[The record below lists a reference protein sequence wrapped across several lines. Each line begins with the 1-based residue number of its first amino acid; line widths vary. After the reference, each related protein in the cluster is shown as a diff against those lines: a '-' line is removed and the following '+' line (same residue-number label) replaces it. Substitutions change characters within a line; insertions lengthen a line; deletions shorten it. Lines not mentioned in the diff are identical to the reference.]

1 MDRRSSR
8 SGAHPPA
15 RWITI
20 TALAGMVVLGT
31 ATGGFHH
38 LWTFLRF
45 YGGVFT
51 LVSLTL
57 TVIGGLVATDRVLL
71 LPRHRVW
78 LQSIH
83 RTLGVIAVS
92 CLAVHVLSEVLS
104 ARVSAAAAVVPFAL
118 APVAVGLGTVA
129 AYLMG
134 AVLWT
139 GIARA
144 RFAGEARAGLWRPVH
159 AAAYLCWPLALLHGL
174 SAGRPPAVWVTAS
187 YLILFFLTAVAL
199 GLRLSAE
206 SRHRRRQ
213 RAADRTTTSI
223 PHTPHRATFHW
234 GAPSAEHLWSTPP
247 TPTDTDHPQAPAAE
261 GRPRV
266 PTDADH
272 PRVPAGEGHPR
283 VPAGEGRSRV
293 PADTDRSRV
302 PADTDRSRV
311 PADTDRS
318 RVPADTDRSRVPAD
332 TDRSRVPADADQPRV
347 PAAADRPAPTPEG
360 RVAPPAEPARA
371 HRPAPAAATPRQ
383 TAQPAEPAR
392 PASPSPQPARPAS
405 PPPRPRAAGRPAE
418 PAQPVMS
425 LRDRLDARRVAA
437 AGARDLYP
445 TEDDT
450 PTLVN
455 LDSQRIMRRGTGQ
468 PPPPARSPRPVRRA
482 QAGRQRDRTHD
493 LDDEQYWRVL
503 RGLGQ

>member
-1 MDRRSSR
+1 
-8 SGAHPPA
+8 
-15 RWITI
+15 
-20 TALAGMVVLGT
+20 MVVLGT
-31 ATGGFHH
+31 ATGGLQH

-118 APVAVGLGTVA
+118 APVAVGLGTLA

-234 GAPSAEHLWSTPP
+234 GAPSAEHLWSE
-247 TPTDTDHPQAPAAE
+247 PA
-261 GRPRV
+261 RP
-266 PTDADH
+266 
-272 PRVPAGEGHPR
+272 
-283 VPAGEGRSRV
+283 
-293 PADTDRSRV
+293 
-302 PADTDRSRV
+302 
-311 PADTDRS
+311 
-318 RVPADTDRSRVPAD
+318 
-332 TDRSRVPADADQPRV
+332 RVPADAD
-347 PAAADRPAPTPEG
+347 RPAPPPEP

-371 HRPAPAAATPRQ
+371 ERPAPAS
-383 TAQPAEPAR
+383 
-392 PASPSPQPARPAS
+392 ASPRETT
-405 PPPRPRAAGRPAE
+405 PPGRPAE
-418 PAQPVMS
+418 PARPVMS
-425 LRDRLDARRVAA
+425 LRDRLDARRDAV

-445 TEDDT
+445 TDDDT

-455 LDSQRIMRRGTGQ
+455 LDSQRIMRRGAGQ
-468 PPPPARSPRPVRRA
+468 PPAPARSPRPVRRP